1 MVWDDKVNRAAVER
15 YMATQRPY
23 ASYLPDPIDF
33 IARSNGLKS
42 RDDVLRIALSTQ
54 FLVIGVGFFCGTPLA
69 LPLDPR
75 ARLTVPKFNP
85 SRTFSPAGGLGI
97 GGSIFCC
104 DPVDA
109 PGGYV
114 NFGRTI
120 PGWDQFSV
128 NKSFGGRPWLFQNFD
143 QLSFYQVEE
152 SEFLRLHTL
161 FQAGQYEFDIEET
174 TFDVGAYAEFCET
187 LVDEVAQFKKG
198 QALGTAKELARL
210 VANPCREVV
219 VLV

>member
-1 MVWDDKVNRAAVER
+1 MVWDDKANRASIER

-33 IARSNGLKS
+33 IARSNGLKC
-42 RDDVLRIALSTQ
+42 RDDVLRIALSTS
-54 FLVIGVGFFCGTPLA
+54 FLVIGVGFFSGTPLA
-69 LPLDPR
+69 LPLNPCS
-75 ARLTVPKFNP
+75 RLTVPKFNP

-152 SEFLRLHTL
+152 DEFDKLYIL
-161 FQAGQYEFDIEET
+161 FRAGQYEFDIEET
-174 TFDVGAYAEFCET
+174 TFDVDAYTKFCES
-187 LVDEVAQFKKG
+187 LSSEIAVFKRG
-198 QALGTAKELARL
+198 QAIGTAKELARL
-210 VANPCREVV
+210 VITLGVNCD
-219 VLV
+219 LLT